1 MARRLFRK
9 TSCKFSLTHEFIGV
23 MLTGNRTNN
32 GVIHI
37 LDKVMSPLNASST
50 NGSPSATTSGG
61 AASPT
66 KTGAASGLFV
76 NQVIVALVTLMSA
89 VLLR

>member
-1 MARRLFRK
+1 MILRPNGWVLI
-9 TSCKFSLTHEFIGV
+9 SS
-23 MLTGNRTNN
+23 RTNN

-61 AASPT
+61 ASPT
-66 KTGAASGLFV
+66 KTNAANGLFV
-76 NQVIVALVTLMSA
+76 NEAIVALVALMSA
-89 VLLR
+89 VFLI